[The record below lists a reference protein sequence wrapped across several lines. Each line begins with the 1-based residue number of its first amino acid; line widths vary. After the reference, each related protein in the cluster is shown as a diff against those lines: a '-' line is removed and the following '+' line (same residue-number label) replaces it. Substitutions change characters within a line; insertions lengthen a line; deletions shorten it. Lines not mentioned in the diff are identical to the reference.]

1 MLSTQIWVYC
11 RDTRLPISSG
21 SDTVQ
26 QNRENPSSLL
36 LSLGPRARKR
46 GSKREERG
54 AEAENANWSVWK
66 EGWIF
71 ANNNSD
77 KLWTSSQNMAW
88 SIKLSRSSNKQ
99 RYSLKAS
106 KWVIGCVKGVRF
118 TVPVCPKQGEGDM
131 YVKLKKSS
139 KSKQLIKLTNWQT
152 YFSRHY
158 GF

>member
-1 MLSTQIWVYC
+1 MADKSSQIEFPTLADMLSTQIWVYC

-46 GSKREERG
+46 GSKREEPRCRG
-54 AEAENANWSVWK
+54 RNANWSVCK

-88 SIKLSRSSNKQ
+88 SIKLSHRSNKQ
-99 RYSLKAS
+99 KYSLKAS
-106 KWVIGCVKGVRF
+106 RWVIGCVKGACF
-118 TVPVCPKQGEGDM
+118 TVPVCPMHGDAEKID
-131 YVKLKKSS
+131 KLR
-139 KSKQLIKLTNWQT
+139 NR
-152 YFSRHY
+152 F
-158 GF
+158 F